1 MKWETK
7 VKKKLIYLLLNL
19 LLLVFALSV
28 LVPVSYMIV
37 ISFGENVVSLDSGI
51 LPGKFTL
58 KNYHDLFTKHQFVD
72 WMRNSLIISLGT
84 MALTTI
90 LTSLGAY
97 AFSRLDFYGKKT
109 TFNGILLIQIFPL
122 ALSMVAIHQI
132 LNALGLLNKIIS
144 LIFVNTVIALSGLIL
159 LAKGYFDTIPKELE
173 ESAFVDGANKAIV
186 LIMIIIPLVKP
197 MLAVIAVQSFVL
209 AYNEY
214 VIANVVMTGGFKSM
228 PLAVGLRSMFEG
240 QYGINWPRYCAAA
253 LLGSL
258 PMLVLFFTLQRYFIS
273 GLTEGSVKQ

>member
-1 MKWETK
+1 MKSKKK
-7 VKKKLIYLLLNL
+7 VKKRLICFLVNL
-19 LLLVFALSV
+19 FLLVFALTV
-28 LVPVSYMIV
+28 IVPILYMIV
-37 ISFGENVVSLDSGI
+37 ISFGENIMSLDTGV
-51 LPGKFTL
+51 LPQKFTL
-58 KNYHDLFTKHQFVD
+58 NNYYALFIKHQFVD
-72 WMRNSLIISLGT
+72 WIRNSLIISLGT
-84 MALTTI
+84 MVLTTI
-90 LTSLGAY
+90 FTSLGAY
-97 AFSRLDFYGKKT
+97 TFSRLDFYGKKIA
-109 TFNGILLIQIFPL
+109 FNAILLIQIFPL

-132 LNALGLLNKIIS
+132 LSALGLLNKIIS
-144 LIFVNTVIALSGLIL
+144 LVFVNTVMALPGSIL

-173 ESAFVDGANKAIV
+173 ESAFVDGANKGIV

-197 MLAVIAVQSFVL
+197 ILAVIAVQSFVL

-253 LLGSL
+253 LIGSL
-258 PMLVLFFTLQRYFIS
+258 PMVVLFFTSQRYFIS